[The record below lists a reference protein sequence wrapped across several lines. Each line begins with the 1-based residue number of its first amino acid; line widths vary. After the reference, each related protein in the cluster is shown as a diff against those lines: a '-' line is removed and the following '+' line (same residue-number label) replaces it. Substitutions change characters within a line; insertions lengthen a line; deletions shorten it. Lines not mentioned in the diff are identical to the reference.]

1 MFNALVHS
9 LHTIT
14 VTVPANR
21 PAHLATTPYQAS
33 YKPAPCGAYSAA
45 AGSPADAV
53 HKAATMAGVGGT
65 WQLHQVGPRKWV
77 AVQVAV
83 LGALQ
88 VVQGTTLA
96 TGTVQQ
102 GKQLP
107 AAATATWHLHGWCS
121 TKRLAYT
128 NTYRGKASA
137 QHHAFAATTALQGL
151 QNAVWQWHGR
161 QWQGVAT
168 CVQYAPGK
176 WLAFAL

>member
-14 VTVPANR
+14 VTVLRNR

-33 YKPAPCGAYSAA
+33 YRPALGGAYSHAGGCPTSAA
-45 AGSPADAV
+45 QGV
-53 HKAATMAGVGGT
+53 AAMAGVGGT
-65 WQLHQVGPRKWV
+65 WHLHQVGPTKWV

-83 LGALQ
+83 LGPLQ

-96 TGTVQQ
+96 TGTVKQ

-107 AAATATWHLHGWCS
+107 AAATALWHVGGWCS

-128 NTYRGKASA
+128 NTYRGTASA
-137 QHHAFAATTALQGL
+137 KHHAFAASTALQGL
-151 QNAVWQWHGR
+151 QHAVWQWHGI
-161 QWQGVAT
+161 QWRGVAA